1 VAEAWSSAAEQ
12 WAALNSGHKGEVDGA
27 PAPDA
32 GEEYLLYQ
40 TLVATWPLDGWAS
53 QPDFADRIRGYM
65 TKARHEAKAH
75 TSWINPHPAYDA
87 AAESFVN
94 AVLDPGQS
102 GAFLKSIEAFAR
114 ALAPAG
120 LCTSLSQVLLKIAAP
135 GIPDFFQGTE
145 LWDFSLVDPD
155 NRRLVDFARRE
166 DWLRGMLAEVE
177 SQGAAPIAAWFDAP
191 NDGRIKLWITAAALR
206 LRRARRSLFEDG
218 AYQPLVARGKT
229 AEHVFAFARG
239 EGPEAVLA
247 VAGRFFA
254 TLGAGDPTGSAWGDG
269 RLMLPA
275 GTAGAAGL
283 AGRRFRDALTG
294 RSLTAEGDSLPLA
307 SVFEHLPV
315 ALLETMS

>member
-1 VAEAWSSAAEQ
+1 VQWS
-12 WAALNSGHKGEVDGA
+12 ALNAGHKSEVDGA

-40 TLVATWPLDGWAS
+40 TLVATWPLAGRES
-53 QPDFADRIRGYM
+53 EPDFADRIRGYM

-87 AAESFVN
+87 TAEAFVN
-94 AVLDPGQS
+94 AVLDPAKS
-102 GAFLKSIEAFAR
+102 EAFLKSVEAFAR
-114 ALAPAG
+114 TLAPAG

-155 NRRLVDFARRE
+155 NRRLVDFGRRH

-177 SQGAAPIAAWFDAP
+177 AQGATPIAAWFDLP
-191 NDGRIKLWITAAALR
+191 NDGRIKLWVTAAALR

-218 AYQPLVARGKT
+218 AYQPLVARGRT
-229 AEHVFAFARG
+229 AEHVFAFARS
-239 EGPEAVLA
+239 EGQEAALA
-247 VAGRFFA
+247 VAGQFFA
-254 TLGAGDPTGSAWGDG
+254 TLGAARPTGSAWGDC

-275 GTAGAAGL
+275 ELT
-283 AGRRFRDALTG
+283 GRRFRDALTG
-294 RSLTAEGDSLPLA
+294 RVLSAEGDSLPIA

-315 ALLETMS
+315 ALVETVS